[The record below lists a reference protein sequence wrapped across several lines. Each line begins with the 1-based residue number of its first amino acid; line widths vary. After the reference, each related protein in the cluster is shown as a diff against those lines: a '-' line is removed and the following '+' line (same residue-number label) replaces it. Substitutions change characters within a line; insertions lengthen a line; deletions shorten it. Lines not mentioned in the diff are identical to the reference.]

1 MSIVEMYWLN
11 RKRESA
17 MRKIP
22 VLFFILM
29 MGFMKINAQNDT
41 LQGVKNTYCV
51 PALKGIPVG
60 KGASFEYQR
69 LPTIG
74 IETID
79 KTGDFGNSKNTIKS
93 NNSIEVKLKIPITD
107 KPNLSVLGG
116 FRYTFEEYHFE
127 NTISNPFFS
136 NLEDKGLKSIGAN
149 ITLIKPTLSN
159 KFWIFKANADL
170 NGDYD
175 SNSTHFKDF
184 LKYSISVALGWKI
197 NEDFS
202 YALGI
207 SYNYRFGSP
216 LLLPVVAFN
225 KNLSEK
231 WSIEA
236 ILPVF
241 VRSRFQYSQGLQWL
255 NSVEIDGASYRLNNF
270 SSEFSQYD
278 KLHLHRSDILLTTRV
293 EKKVIGWLWVASELG
308 LRTNLAYNL
317 TNSNKANDDII
328 FENNLKR
335 ALMFNVSLFISPQ
348 KNK

>member
-1 MSIVEMYWLN
+1 MKQLQIV
-11 RKRESA
+11 
-17 MRKIP
+17 
-22 VLFFILM
+22 FIMLIM
-29 MGFMKINAQNDT
+29 CFVQAHAQSDT
-41 LQGVKNTYCV
+41 LQSNESSYCV

-69 LPTIG
+69 LPTIA

-79 KTGDFGNSKNTIKS
+79 KTGNFGNSKTTIKS
-93 NNSIEVKLKIPITD
+93 NNSIEVKLKIPIVD
-107 KPNLSVLGG
+107 KPNLNILGG
-116 FRYTFEEYHFE
+116 FKYTFEEYHFE
-127 NTISNPFFS
+127 NTTSNPFYT

-149 ITLIKPTLSN
+149 VTIIKPTRTN

-184 LKYSISVALGWKI
+184 LKFSISTALGWKI
-197 NEDFS
+197 NDNYS

-225 KNLSEK
+225 RNFNDK

-241 VRSRFQYSQGLQWL
+241 VRSRYQYNAGLYWL
-255 NSVEIDGASYRLNNF
+255 NTIEIDGAAYRLNNF
-270 SSEFSQYD
+270 STEFSLYD
-278 KLHLHRSDILLTTRV
+278 NLHLHRSDIQYTTRV
-293 EKKVIGWLWVASELG
+293 EKKVVGWLWAAFEVG
-308 LRTNLAYNL
+308 LRKNLTYNL
-317 TNSNKANDDII
+317 TNSNKANDKVI
-328 FENNLKR
+328 FENTLKS
-335 ALMFNVSLFISPQ
+335 ALLFNVSLFISPR
-348 KNK
+348 KKI